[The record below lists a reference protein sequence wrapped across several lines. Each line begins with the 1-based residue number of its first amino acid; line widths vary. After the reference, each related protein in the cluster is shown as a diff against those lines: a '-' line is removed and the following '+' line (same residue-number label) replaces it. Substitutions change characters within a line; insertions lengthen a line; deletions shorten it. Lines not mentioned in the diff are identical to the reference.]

1 MDWRVLGTTV
11 VGKEDR
17 DSMDVSGDVGGDT
30 VDVEVEVEVEVV
42 VVVVLSLCL
51 LGLGVTNTS
60 ERSSP

>member
-30 VDVEVEVEVEVV
+30 VDVDAV

>member
-17 DSMDVSGDVGGDT
+17 VSMDVSGDVGGDT
-30 VDVEVEVEVEVV
+30 VEVEVDIVG
-42 VVVVLSLCL
+42 VVLSRCL

>member
-17 DSMDVSGDVGGDT
+17 VSMDVSGDVGGDT
-30 VDVEVEVEVEVV
+30 VGVEVGVV
-42 VVVVLSLCL
+42 GVVLSRCL

>member
-30 VDVEVEVEVEVV
+30 VDVEVVDVV
-42 VVVVLSLCL
+42 GVVLSRCL

>member
-17 DSMDVSGDVGGDT
+17 VSMDVSGDVGGDT
-30 VDVEVEVEVEVV
+30 VDVDVDVV
-42 VVVVLSLCL
+42 GVVLSRCL

>member
-30 VDVEVEVEVEVV
+30 VDVEVGDVV
-42 VVVVLSLCL
+42 GVVLSRCL

>member
-30 VDVEVEVEVEVV
+30 VDVDVDAV

>member
-30 VDVEVEVEVEVV
+30 VDVDVEVDF
-42 VVVVLSLCL
+42 VVVLSLCL

>member
-30 VDVEVEVEVEVV
+30 VDVEVDIVG
-42 VVVVLSLCL
+42 VVLSRCL

>member
-17 DSMDVSGDVGGDT
+17 VSMDVSGDVGGDT
-30 VDVEVEVEVEVV
+30 VDVEVDVV
-42 VVVVLSLCL
+42 GVVLSRCL

>member
-30 VDVEVEVEVEVV
+30 VDVEVDVV
-42 VVVVLSLCL
+42 GVVLSRCL

>member
-30 VDVEVEVEVEVV
+30 VDVDVDVV
-42 VVVVLSLCL
+42 VVVVLSFCL

>member
-30 VDVEVEVEVEVV
+30 VDVEVI

>member
-30 VDVEVEVEVEVV
+30 VDVEVDAV
-42 VVVVLSLCL
+42 VVVVLSFYL
-51 LGLGVTNTS
+51 LGLGITNTS

>member
-30 VDVEVEVEVEVV
+30 VDVEVDAVV

>member
-17 DSMDVSGDVGGDT
+17 VSMDVSGDVGGDT
-30 VDVEVEVEVEVV
+30 VDVEVDIVG
-42 VVVVLSLCL
+42 VVLSRCL